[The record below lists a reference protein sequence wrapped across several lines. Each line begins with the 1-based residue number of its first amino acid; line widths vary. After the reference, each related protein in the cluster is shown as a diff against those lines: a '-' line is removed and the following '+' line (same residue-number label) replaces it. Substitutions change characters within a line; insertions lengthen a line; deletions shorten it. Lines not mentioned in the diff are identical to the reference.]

1 MAGFTS
7 NVTSGTAPL
16 TVQFNDTSTNSPTSW
31 LWDFGDGNITNS
43 TVQDPV
49 HTFTSPG
56 IYPVNL
62 TVSNGAGSNFLNR
75 TSFITVILGGSGIP
89 TARFT
94 GTPTNGTAPLDVNF
108 TDTSDV
114 LNGTLWNWSFGD
126 SHWYNA
132 TATSSPIHLYN
143 ATGTYTVSLTVTNA
157 TGNNTMTR
165 AGYIT
170 VTSGVSGSAPAVS
183 FTADVTSGT
192 VPFAVQFTDTSTGS
206 PVNWTWNFGDGTSSA
221 AQNPVHTFVQPQ
233 VFNVTLT
240 AANSAGLTNSS
251 MTQVTGYT
259 PQVNTTMAING
270 TSTSTVN
277 GTPVLMVN
285 ATALEG
291 TGGSVTTTNTTATI
305 TGGNAF
311 WQSTEVYAENV
322 TYENT
327 TVTVTNVTQVVLQSN
342 PVTATLNQSVGNVS
356 VSLDVALSQYV
367 PDATANITITQGATT
382 NTTHAFQLAAQNSS
396 LNSNMSVAYTVQFT
410 GTEAINNNL
419 TQNTTRKSQAV
430 ILTMSVSHAWVHQF
444 ANSTN
449 NDGRGSIAIIR
460 YPETGDPKVLT
471 TRWIAPTDTNGL
483 DWFEADSPNGLSI
496 FGMIGFAAQEAA
508 AAPAANTG
516 SSSSNSRSNG
526 GSGSGSTANS
536 APVVASQNAQPG
548 SPAVLRATA
557 PLKTDKSG
565 LLTAE
570 VLVQSNDQIA
580 LLTLPQG
587 IQATDKSGQSL
598 AEVSI
603 QPMDSSTVPS
613 PETGS
618 QYTFSDLAYQCGP
631 DGARFSPAITITFTL
646 SQNQWDTLN
655 ANGREPV
662 IREYSTSTNTWETL
676 PTETDPATRSVSA
689 PVAHFSDIA
698 IFSEPVQNRG
708 TSAATPAPTT
718 AQKTAAP
725 PSNAFEVVI
734 SLGSWGFGILV
745 KNLVLTVIC
754 IILIGIGYAGWAR
767 YRRKKQRD
775 FLLYGK
781 R

>member
-1 MAGFTS
+1 MWNWS
-7 NVTSGTAPL
+7 
-16 TVQFNDTSTNSPTSW
+16 
-31 LWDFGDGNITNS
+31 FGDTIWTN
-43 TVQDPV
+43 QPPDP
-49 HTFTSPG
+49 TRYIRTSPG
-56 IYPVNL
+56 IYDVSL
-62 TVSNGAGSNFLNR
+62 TVTNATGNDTAIRNNY
-75 TSFITVILGGSGIP
+75 ITVTSGGSGIP

-94 GTPTNGTAPLDVNF
+94 GTPTNGTAPLDVTF

-132 TATSSPIHLYN
+132 TATSGPIHLYSS
-143 ATGTYTVSLTVTNA
+143 AGTYTVSLTVTNA

-170 VTSGVSGSAPAVS
+170 VTSGGNVSAPVAS

-240 AANSAGLTNSS
+240 VANSAGLTSS
-251 MTQVTGYT
+251 STVQVTGYT
-259 PQVNTTMAING
+259 PSVDTTAAING

-277 GTPVLMVN
+277 GTQVADGQRHRSRGYRRQCHDHQHNCHHHGRECILAVH
-285 ATALEG
+285 
-291 TGGSVTTTNTTATI
+291 GSLCRERLPT
-305 TGGNAF
+305 
-311 WQSTEVYAENV
+311 
-322 TYENT
+322 ENT

-356 VSLDVALSQYV
+356 VSLDVALRQYV

-382 NTTHAFQLAAQNSS
+382 NTAHAFQLAAQNSS

-483 DWFEADSPNGLSI
+483 DWFEADSPDGLSI

-526 GSGSGSTANS
+526 GSGSGNTANS

-548 SPAVLRATA
+548 SPAVLQATA

-698 IFSEPVQNRG
+698 IFSEPVQNGG

-734 SLGSWGFGILV
+734 SLGSWGIGVLV

-754 IILIGIGYAGWAR
+754 IILICIGYAGWAR